1 MIFPQNEVFFHCQ
14 VSLLELD
21 GLILE
26 VTYSI
31 LRILKMDDPFTEPF
45 CDPMAPS
52 KKTGRSRGRNFRP
65 DRVPWNPPKFWIE
78 FW

>member
-1 MIFPQNEVFFHCQ
+1 MFFSCFFMIFPQNEVFSHCQ

-52 KKTGRSRGRNFRP
+52 IESHGI
-65 DRVPWNPPKFWIE
+65 PPSFG
-78 FW
+78 